1 MCAPL
6 QRLQQASVAKM
17 VGKASTI
24 GEDGVL
30 RVRASAFACQ
40 LVHLDYITITG
51 PILSI
56 TGPSSPSPAP
66 PLHHRPMLSITG
78 PFSPSPTPSL
88 HHWPLLAPPPVSG
101 PRPAPYPIPLSP
113 FPYSLTPIYSPFPF
127 PLPTPP
133 KAPYDL
139 ISTAGTV
146 CHHFRIRNMI
156 AFPQEM

>member
-1 MCAPL
+1 MARCGLAAVLRIVFHERQWRRCLDRLARHGGTPL

-56 TGPSSPSPAP
+56 SGPSSPSPAP

-88 HHWPLLAPPPVSG
+88 HHQPLRAPPPVSG
-101 PRPAPYPIPLSP
+101 PRPAPYPIPLFSA
-113 FPYSLTPIYSPFPF
+113 LER
-127 PLPTPP
+127 
-133 KAPYDL
+133 
-139 ISTAGTV
+139 G
-146 CHHFRIRNMI
+146 
-156 AFPQEM
+156 